1 MMLKSNITK
10 ALTLFGFAL
19 ISLNAS
25 AQTKTGLHILK
36 KHTIKSSGG
45 WDYVTVDAVGKKL
58 YVSHGTQVNILST
71 ATGDSIGVIPN
82 TNGVHGIALVK
93 DLSKGYTSNG
103 RDNSCTVFDLTTN
116 AALGKMAV
124 GTNPDA
130 IFYDE
135 FSKKV
140 YAFNGKSKDASVI
153 DPVTDK
159 VVATIPFGGKPET
172 GVSDGKGRIFVNSET
187 TNEVVVI
194 DANIYKVI
202 NRFKINGGDEPSG
215 LAIDR
220 ATNRLFIGCGGN
232 ATMVVMD
239 AANGKNLAKFKIG
252 DCDGVAFDPALKLA
266 YSSNGDGNMS
276 VIKEVNAN
284 KFVFVENIPT
294 EKSARTIGIDLI
306 THHLFLPAAQMEA
319 TAPTA
324 DNAHPRPHMIAGTF
338 HIIEI
343 GK

>member
-1 MMLKSNITK
+1 MLYTHKLK
-10 ALTLFGFAL
+10 ALVLLVIAFAA
-19 ISLNAS
+19 LNTN
-25 AQTKTGLHILK
+25 AQTKTGLRILK
-36 KHTIKSSGG
+36 KHPIKSSGG
-45 WDYVTVDAVGKKL
+45 WDYVTVDAANKKI

-93 DLSKGYTSNG
+93 DLNKGYTSNG
-103 RDNSCTVFDLTTN
+103 RDNSCTVFDLKTN
-116 AALGKMAV
+116 AALGKIAV

-140 YAFNGKSKDASVI
+140 YAFNGKSSDASVI
-153 DPVTDK
+153 DPATDK
-159 VVATIPFGGKPET
+159 VVATIPLGGKPET
-172 GVSDGKGRIFVNSET
+172 GVSDGKGKIFVNSET

-194 DANIYKVI
+194 NASTYKVI
-202 NRFKINGGDEPSG
+202 SRFKINEGDEPSG

-220 ATNRLFIGCGGN
+220 VTNRLFIGCGGN
-232 ATMVVMD
+232 ATMVIMD

-284 KFVFVENIPT
+284 NFVFVENIPT
-294 EKSARTIGIDLI
+294 EKSARTIGIDLT

-319 TAPTA
+319 TPPTA

>member
-1 MMLKSNITK
+1 MLYAQKLKVFGLLIV
-10 ALTLFGFAL
+10 GFA
-19 ISLNAS
+19 SFHAS
-25 AQTKTGLHILK
+25 AQTKTGLHFLK
-36 KHTIKSSGG
+36 KLAIKSNGG
-45 WDYVTVDAVGKKL
+45 WDYVTVDAAEKKI

-71 ATGDSIGVIPN
+71 ATGDSIGVIKN

-93 DLSKGYTSNG
+93 RLGKGYTSNG
-103 RDNSCTVFDLTTN
+103 RDNSCTVFDLKTN
-116 AALGKMAV
+116 AELGKINV

-130 IFYDE
+130 IFYEE

-140 YAFNGKSKDASVI
+140 YTFNGRSSDATVI
-153 DPVTDK
+153 DPATDK
-159 VVATIPFGGKPET
+159 VVATIPLGGKPET
-172 GVSDGKGRIFVNSET
+172 GVSDGKGKIFVNSET

-194 DANIYKVI
+194 DANTYKVTH
-202 NRFKINGGDEPSG
+202 RYKINEGDEPSG

-220 ATNRLFIGCGGN
+220 VTNRLFIGCGGN
-232 ATMVVMD
+232 ATLVVMD

-266 YSSNGDGNMS
+266 YSSNGEGTIS
-276 VIKEVNAN
+276 VIRELSAN
-284 KFVFVENIPT
+284 KFEFVENIVT
-294 EKSARTIGIDLI
+294 EKSARTIGIDEN

-338 HIIEI
+338 HVIEI

>member
-1 MMLKSNITK
+1 MLSASKIK
-10 ALTLFGFAL
+10 VIVAAFFAF
-19 ISLNAS
+19 AS
-25 AQTKTGLHILK
+25 FNTFAQSKTGLHILK
-36 KHTIKSSGG
+36 KHPIKSSGG
-45 WDYVTVDAVGKKL
+45 WDYVTVDAADKKI

-71 ATGDSIGVIPN
+71 VTGDSIGVIPN

-93 DLSKGYTSNG
+93 SLGKGYTSNG
-103 RDNSCTVFDLTTN
+103 RDNSCTIFDLKTN
-116 AALGKMAV
+116 AELGKIAV

-140 YAFNGKSKDASVI
+140 YAFNGKSSDATVI
-153 DPVTDK
+153 DPATDK
-159 VVATIPFGGKPET
+159 VVATIPLGGKPET
-172 GVSDGKGRIFVNSET
+172 GVSDGKGKIFVNSET

-194 DANIYKVI
+194 NASTYKVVK
-202 NRFKINGGDEPSG
+202 RYKINEGDEPSG

-220 ATNRLFIGCGGN
+220 VTNRLFIGCGGN
-232 ATMVVMD
+232 ATLVVMD

-252 DCDGVAFDPALKLA
+252 DCDGAAFDPILKLI
-266 YSSNGDGNMS
+266 YTSNGDGNMS

-294 EKSARTIGIDLI
+294 EKSARTIGIDVI

-319 TAPTA
+319 STPTA
-324 DNAHPRPHMIAGTF
+324 ENANPRPHMIVGTF

>member
-1 MMLKSNITK
+1 MLFAHKLK
-10 ALTLFGFAL
+10 ALGVLVITLA
-19 ISLNAS
+19 SLNIS

-36 KHTIKSSGG
+36 KHSIKSSGG
-45 WDYVTVDAVGKKL
+45 WDYVTVDAADKKI

-71 ATGDSIGVIPN
+71 VTGDSIGVIPN

-93 DLSKGYTSNG
+93 SLGKGYTSNG
-103 RDNSCTVFDLTTN
+103 RDNSCTIFDLKTN
-116 AALGKMAV
+116 AELGKIAV

-140 YAFNGKSKDASVI
+140 YAFNGKSSDATVI
-153 DPVTDK
+153 DPATDK
-159 VVATIPFGGKPET
+159 VVATIPLGGKPET
-172 GVSDGKGRIFVNSET
+172 GVSDGKGTIFVNSET

-194 DANIYKVI
+194 NASTYKVVK
-202 NRFKINGGDEPSG
+202 RYKINDGDEPSG

-232 ATMVVMD
+232 ATLVVMD

-252 DCDGVAFDPALKLA
+252 DCDGAAFDPTSKLI
-266 YSSNGDGNMS
+266 YTSNGNGNMS
-276 VIKEVNAN
+276 VIREVNAN
-284 KFVFVENIPT
+284 KFVFVENITT

-319 TAPTA
+319 TPPTA
-324 DNAHPRPHMIAGTF
+324 ENANPRPHMIAGTF

>member
-1 MMLKSNITK
+1 MLKFNIIK
-10 ALTLFGFAL
+10 AFTFIGVAF
-19 ISLNAS
+19 ISLNVS
-25 AQTKTGLHILK
+25 AQSKTGLHILK
-36 KHTIKSSGG
+36 KHSIKSSGG
-45 WDYVTVDAVGKKL
+45 WDYVTVDAADKKI
-58 YVSHGTQVNILST
+58 YVSHGTQVNVLST
-71 ATGDSIGVIPN
+71 ATGDSIGVIQN

-93 DLSKGYTSNG
+93 PLGKGYTSNG
-103 RDNSCTVFDLTTN
+103 KDNSCTIFDLKTN
-116 AALGKMAV
+116 AELGKITV

-140 YAFNGKSKDASVI
+140 YAFNGKSSDASVI
-153 DPVTDK
+153 DPATDK
-159 VVATIPFGGKPET
+159 VVATIPLGGKPET
-172 GVSDGKGRIFVNSET
+172 GVSDGKGKVFVNSET

-194 DANIYKVI
+194 NTNTYKVI
-202 NRFKINGGDEPSG
+202 NRYKINEGDEPSG

-220 ATNRLFIGCGGN
+220 VTNRLFIGCGGN
-232 ATMVVMD
+232 ATLVVMD

-252 DCDGVAFDPALKLA
+252 DCDGAAFDPISKLI
-266 YSSNGDGNMS
+266 YTSNGDGNLS
-276 VIKEVNAN
+276 VIREVNAN

-324 DNAHPRPHMIAGTF
+324 DKPNPRPHMIAGTF

>member
-1 MMLKSNITK
+1 MF
-10 ALTLFGFAL
+10 LFVA
-19 ISLNAS
+19 IASLNVS
-25 AQTKTGLHILK
+25 GQTKTGLHILK
-36 KHTIKSSGG
+36 KHSIKSSGG
-45 WDYVTVDAVGKKL
+45 WDYVTVDAADKKI

-71 ATGDSIGVIPN
+71 ATGDSVGVIPN

-93 DLSKGYTSNG
+93 SLNKGYTSNG
-103 RDNSCTVFDLTTN
+103 RDNSCTVFDLKTN
-116 AALGKMAV
+116 EALGKITV
-124 GTNPDA
+124 GNNPDA

-153 DPVTDK
+153 DPATDK
-159 VVATIPFGGKPET
+159 VVATIPLGGKPET
-172 GVSDGKGRIFVNSET
+172 GVSDGKGKVFVNSET
-187 TNEVVVI
+187 TNEVVVV
-194 DANIYKVI
+194 DASTYKVI
-202 NRFKINGGDEPSG
+202 NRFKINEGDEPSG

-232 ATMVVMD
+232 ATMVIMD

-284 KFVFVENIPT
+284 TFVFVENIPT
-294 EKSARTIGIDLI
+294 EKSARTIGIDLV

-319 TAPTA
+319 TSPTTE
-324 DNAHPRPHMIAGTF
+324 NAHPRPHMIAGSF

>member
-1 MMLKSNITK
+1 MLHTHKLK
-10 ALTLFGFAL
+10 ALALFVIAFA
-19 ISLNAS
+19 SLNTS

-36 KHTIKSSGG
+36 KHPIKSGGG
-45 WDYVTVDAVGKKL
+45 WDYVTVDAANKKI

-93 DLSKGYTSNG
+93 DLNKGYTSNG
-103 RDNSCTVFDLTTN
+103 RDNSCTVFDLKTN
-116 AALGKMAV
+116 ALLGKITV

-140 YAFNGKSKDASVI
+140 YAFNGRSSDASVI
-153 DPVTDK
+153 DPATDK
-159 VVATIPFGGKPET
+159 VVATIPLGGKPET
-172 GVSDGKGRIFVNSET
+172 GVSDGKGKIFVNSET

-194 DANIYKVI
+194 DANTYKVI
-202 NRFKINGGDEPSG
+202 NRYKINEGDEPSG

-239 AANGKNLAKFKIG
+239 ATNGKNLAKFKIG

-294 EKSARTIGIDLI
+294 EKSARTIGIDLT

-324 DNAHPRPHMIAGTF
+324 ENAHPRAHMIAGTF

>member
-1 MMLKSNITK
+1 MLKSNIAK
-10 ALTLFGFAL
+10 VFSVLGIVLIALG
-19 ISLNAS
+19 AS
-25 AQTKTGLHILK
+25 AQNKTGLHILK
-36 KHTIKSSGG
+36 KHPIKSSGG
-45 WDYVTVDAVGKKL
+45 WDYVTVDAAEKKI

-93 DLSKGYTSNG
+93 SLGKGYTSNG
-103 RDNSCTVFDLTTN
+103 RDNSCTVFDLKTN
-116 AALGKMAV
+116 AEITKITV

-130 IFYDE
+130 IFYDN

-140 YAFNGKSKDASVI
+140 YAFNGRSSDATVI
-153 DPVTDK
+153 DPATDR
-159 VVATIPFGGKPET
+159 VVATIPLGGKPET
-172 GVSDGKGRIFVNSET
+172 GVSDGKGKIFVNSET

-194 DANIYKVI
+194 DANTYKVI
-202 NRFKINGGDEPSG
+202 NRYKINDGDEPSG

-220 ATNRLFIGCGGN
+220 VTNRLFIGCGGN

-239 AANGKNLAKFKIG
+239 AGNGKNLAKFKIG

-276 VIKEVNAN
+276 VIREVNAD
-284 KFVFVENIPT
+284 KFVFVENITT

-319 TAPTA
+319 TLPTA
-324 DNAHPRPHMIAGTF
+324 ENAHPRPHMVAGTF
-338 HIIEI
+338 HVIEV

>member
-1 MMLKSNITK
+1 MLSLKKIIIP
-10 ALTLFGFAL
+10 LFIAFV
-19 ISLNAS
+19 SLNAS
-25 AQTKTGLHILK
+25 AQSKSGLRILK
-36 KHTIKSSGG
+36 KHAIKSSGG
-45 WDYVTVDAVGKKL
+45 WDYVTVDAAEKKL

-93 DLSKGYTSNG
+93 PLGKGYTSNG
-103 RDNSCTVFDLTTN
+103 RDNSCTVFNLKTN
-116 AALGKMAV
+116 AGIGKIAV

-140 YAFNGKSKDASVI
+140 YVFNGRSNDATVI
-153 DPVTDK
+153 DPATDK
-159 VVATIPFGGKPET
+159 VVATIPLGGKPET
-172 GVSDGKGRIFVNSET
+172 GVSDGKGKIFVNSET

-194 DANIYKVI
+194 DANTYKVI
-202 NRFKINGGDEPSG
+202 KRYKINEGDEPSG

-220 ATNRLFIGCGGN
+220 VTNRLFIGCGGN
-232 ATMVVMD
+232 ATMVIMD

-252 DCDGVAFDPALKLA
+252 DCDGVAFDPALKMA

-276 VIKEVNAN
+276 VIREVNAN
-284 KFVFVENIPT
+284 KFEFVENIVT
-294 EKSARTIGIDLI
+294 EKSARTIGIDLN

-324 DNAHPRPHMIAGTF
+324 ENAHPRPHMIAGTF
-338 HIIEI
+338 HVIEI

>member
-1 MMLKSNITK
+1 MNIKKLYTS
-10 ALTLFGFAL
+10 AAIAGGLL
-19 ISLNAS
+19 ISAGAF
-25 AQTKTGLHILK
+25 AQAPTGFHILK
-36 KHTIKSSGG
+36 RHSIKSAGG
-45 WDYVTVDAVGKKL
+45 WDYVTVDAAEKKI

-93 DLSKGYTSNG
+93 ALNKGYTSNG
-103 RDNSCTVFDLTTN
+103 RDNSCTVFDLKTY
-116 AALGKMAV
+116 AALGTVKV

-135 FSKKV
+135 FSKMV
-140 YAFNGKSKDASVI
+140 FVFNGRSSDASVI
-153 DPVTDK
+153 DPATDK
-159 VVATIPFGGKPET
+159 VVATIPLGGKPET
-172 GVSDGKGRIFVNSET
+172 GVSDGKGKVFVNSET

-194 DANIYKVI
+194 DAKTLKVI
-202 NRFKINGGDEPSG
+202 SRYKINEGDEPSG

-239 AANGKNLAKFKIG
+239 ATNGKNLAKFKIG
-252 DCDGVAFDPALKLA
+252 DCDGVAFDPELKLA
-266 YSSNGDGNMS
+266 YSSNGDGNVS
-276 VIKEVNAN
+276 VVKELSAS

-294 EKSARTIGIDLI
+294 EKGARTIGIDVL
-306 THHLFLPAAQMEA
+306 THHLFLPTAESVAV
-319 TAPTA
+319 APTA
-324 DNAHPRPHMIAGTF
+324 ENAHPRPKMVPGTF
-338 HIIEI
+338 HVIEL

>member
-1 MMLKSNITK
+1 MLFIHKLKVLGIL
-10 ALTLFGFAL
+10 AVVLV
-19 ISLNAS
+19 SLSVS

-36 KHTIKSSGG
+36 KHSIKSSGG
-45 WDYVTVDAVGKKL
+45 WDYVTVDAADKKI

-71 ATGDSIGVIPN
+71 ATGDSIGVMPN

-93 DLSKGYTSNG
+93 SLGKGYTSNG
-103 RDNSCTVFDLTTN
+103 RDNSCTVFDLKTN
-116 AALGKMAV
+116 TELGKITV

-135 FSKKV
+135 YSKKV

-153 DPVTDK
+153 DPATDK
-159 VVATIPFGGKPET
+159 VVATIPLGGKPET
-172 GVSDGKGRIFVNSET
+172 GVSDGKGKIFVNSET

-194 DANIYKVI
+194 DANTYKVI
-202 NRFKINGGDEPSG
+202 KRYKINDGDEPSG

-220 ATNRLFIGCGGN
+220 VTNRLFIGCGGN
-232 ATMVVMD
+232 ATMVIMD
-239 AANGKNLAKFKIG
+239 TANGKNLAKFKIG
-252 DCDGVAFDPALKLA
+252 DCDGVAFDPELKLA

-294 EKSARTIGIDLI
+294 EKSARTIGIDLT

-319 TAPTA
+319 TPPTA
-324 DNAHPRPHMIAGTF
+324 DKPNPRPHMIVGTF